1 MSYFRPMGDGPITDP
16 SQVDDSIIVGETTPK
31 RVSCD
36 DLPPDSPW
44 RKPGQVCAPNV
55 VTDFFKG
62 LYNTLTSP
70 TFSTET
76 AVPPTTTT
84 TPTSSSSSLLA
95 LAAAGGLAYYL
106 YTKRKR
112 RT

>member
-1 MSYFRPMGDGPITDP
+1 MSYFRPMGDGPVTSP
-16 SQVDDSIIVGETTPK
+16 SEVDDTIIVGETSPK
-31 RVSCD
+31 RVSCE

-55 VTDFFKG
+55 VTDFFRG
-62 LYNTLTSP
+62 LYNTLTAP
-70 TFSTET
+70 TFSVENT
-76 AVPPTTTT
+76 APTTT
-84 TPTSSSSSLLA
+84 TPTTASSSPSLLV

-106 YTKRKR
+106 YKRKR